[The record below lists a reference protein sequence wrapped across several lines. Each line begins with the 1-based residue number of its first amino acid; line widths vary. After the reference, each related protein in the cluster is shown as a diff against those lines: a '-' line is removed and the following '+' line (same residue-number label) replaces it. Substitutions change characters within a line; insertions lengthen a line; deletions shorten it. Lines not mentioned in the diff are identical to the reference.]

1 MNTKKLPK
9 LLIFIVA
16 YQAESTIISV
26 LSRIPESVARQFEVE
41 VLIIDDSSNK
51 EFLNSTKFK
60 LKRDKN
66 NFPIFNSKNL
76 AKELVTSIKA
86 ILDKKSN

>member
-1 MNTKKLPK
+1 MKRYDNE
-9 LLIFIVA
+9 
-16 YQAESTIISV
+16 Y
-26 LSRIPESVARQFEVE
+26 FEKA
-41 VLIIDDSSNK
+41 LKFSNK